1 MIIQTLKKILPVNK
15 NGYPKDFQEI
25 ITNLY
30 RDNEVDEKVVKSI
43 WHAYQFGEKAHGTQ
57 LRKSGQPYFTHCAK
71 VGINL
76 SKWKMDSSTIIAGL
90 LHDTLEDTDITSDNI
105 KSEFGKEI
113 LNLVEG
119 VSKLSG
125 INFHSR
131 IEKQA
136 ENFMKMFLSVA
147 KDIRVII
154 IKFADRLHNMST
166 LEHLS
171 RIKQRRIAIETRDV
185 YAPLAHRLGM
195 NQLKT
200 DLENM
205 VLKVLHPNSY
215 KVLRKKIKSTNKDRN
230 RYIEKFSEPVIDS
243 LKILSINANISGR
256 AKHYYSIFGKMKKR
270 NKDFEEI
277 YDLFAIRI
285 IVDKIEECYGALGA
299 IHQLFTPIQERFK
312 DYIAT
317 PKSNGYQSIHTTVFG
332 QEGRVV
338 EVQIRTKEMD
348 EKAEVGVAAHWIY
361 KNKNSQLQD
370 PEMYKHMKWIKE
382 LIETLQE
389 ENNNPG
395 EFINTLKVDLF
406 KDEIFVFTP
415 RGDVINL
422 PLDASPIDFA
432 FQVHTQVGLKCI
444 GAKVNSKIVPINTSL
459 KNGDTIEIITSKNQ
473 KPNYAWLK
481 FVKTGKA
488 KSHIKRWVNKDQTDQ
503 VIKLGKEI
511 LEKTLR
517 RMKYI
522 TLIDKIKDKPEVMG
536 YNNVDLI
543 FSAIAKGQINIRQ
556 IIDKYDMSQP
566 QEDEKK
572 SALHSITQSF
582 IERAKRI
589 SKGVK
594 IDGISNTLIVFA
606 KCCNPIPGDQ
616 ILGYITRGRGVSIHR
631 SSCSNIPIL
640 DEENRF
646 INVEW
651 DKKTNSSFIVR
662 LRIEME
668 DRKQLAKDVTENI
681 SAMDMNIVSIEF
693 KANEGIA
700 TCMLIIEARD
710 TYQLDRLIKRINKI
724 PNLINVE
731 RI

>member
-1 MIIQTLKKILPVNK
+1 MIIQTLKKILPINK

-30 RDNEVDEKVVKSI
+30 TDSEVDEKVVKSI
-43 WHAYQFGEKAHGTQ
+43 WYAYKFGEKAHGTQ

-90 LHDTLEDTDITSDNI
+90 LHDTLEDTDTTSDNI
-105 KSEFGKEI
+105 KSEFGQEI
-113 LNLVEG
+113 LSLVEG

-230 RYIEKFSEPVIDS
+230 KYIEKFSQPVIDS

-361 KNKNSQLQD
+361 KNKNNQLED
-370 PEMYKHMKWIKE
+370 PEMYKHMKWLKD

-389 ENNNPG
+389 ENNNPD

-503 VIKLGKEI
+503 VTKLGKEI

-517 RMKYI
+517 RMKY
-522 TLIDKIKDKPEVMG
+522 TSLIDKIKDKPEIMG

-543 FSAIAKGQINIRQ
+543 FSSIAKGQINISQ
-556 IIDKYDMSQP
+556 IIDKYEISKP
-566 QEDEKK
+566 KEFEKK

-594 IDGISNTLIVFA
+594 IDGISNTLIVFG
-606 KCCNPIPGDQ
+606 KCCNAIPGDQ

-640 DEENRF
+640 EEENRF